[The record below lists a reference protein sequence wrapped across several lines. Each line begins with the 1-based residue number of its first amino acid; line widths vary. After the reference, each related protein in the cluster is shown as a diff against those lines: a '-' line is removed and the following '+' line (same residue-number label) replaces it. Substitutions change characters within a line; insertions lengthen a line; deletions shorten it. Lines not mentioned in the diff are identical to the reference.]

1 MGYKNAVAR
10 ADQQASEV
18 TFAIQIRDKFGLPG
32 QIIEV
37 WHQPTLGDLLV
48 DGTWVLPNGPHT
60 ATVSEVESTLMI
72 CFESWLTHRY
82 GLQTVLPLE

>member
-18 TFAIQIRDKFGLPG
+18 VFAIQIRDKFGLPG

-48 DGTWVLPNGPHT
+48 DGTWVLPNGPDADTVCEIET
-60 ATVSEVESTLMI
+60 ALLT

-82 GLQTVLPLE
+82 GLQAVLPL